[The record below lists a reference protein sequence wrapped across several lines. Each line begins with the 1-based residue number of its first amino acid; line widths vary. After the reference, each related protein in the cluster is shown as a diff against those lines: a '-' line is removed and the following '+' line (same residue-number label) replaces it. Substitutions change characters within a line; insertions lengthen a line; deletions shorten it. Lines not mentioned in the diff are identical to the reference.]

1 MDKNYNHWLCLL
13 SGRGCCLGGRNI
25 FFFSQS
31 KRVLRGAQVSFTMGE
46 LTDTE
51 LKPPSDVCYEGGDT
65 V

>member
-1 MDKNYNHWLCLL
+1 M
-13 SGRGCCLGGRNI
+13 S

-51 LKPPSDVCYEGGDT
+51 LKPPSNVCYEGGDT